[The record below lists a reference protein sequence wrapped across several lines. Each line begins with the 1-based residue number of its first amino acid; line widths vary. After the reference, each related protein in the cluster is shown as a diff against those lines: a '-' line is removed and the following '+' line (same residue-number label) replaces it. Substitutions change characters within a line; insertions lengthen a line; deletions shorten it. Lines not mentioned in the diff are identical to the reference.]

1 MSGASCVFWQPDGR
15 LARPDGTC
23 NIHGGG
29 PGPCLVRMGEALQ
42 AQRERDRQGHADEC
56 AYVHAT
62 LWWKAEALLATVGKA
77 TPMDRLL
84 IAAVIPIP
92 IPRDVAEAHM
102 EEAKVAI
109 LEWEQTR
116 GISGRAT

>member
-1 MSGASCVFWQPDGR
+1 MSDCVFSR
-15 LARPDGTC
+15 VDGTC
-23 NIHGGG
+23 ATHGGG
-29 PGPCLVRMGEALQ
+29 AGPCLVRMGEAMQ
-42 AQRERDRQGHADEC
+42 AQRARDRQGHADDC

-84 IAAVIPIP
+84 LAAVIPIP

-102 EEAKVAI
+102 EEAKAAI
-109 LEWEQTR
+109 LAWEQAR
-116 GISGRAT
+116 GSAGRGT